1 MKTRNILFT
10 ALLLAGFAFTGCDD
24 DNDDHDNYTPD
35 PQIVNVLTSKYPTA
49 ERVEWK
55 MKHDHYVADFYLDGI
70 EREAWISTTGEWVM
84 TESDILFKDL
94 PAAVQT
100 AFQATEYKD
109 WKIDDVDMLER
120 VDMEPVYVIEVE
132 QGNREFDLYYAAD
145 GSLIKAVEDLDNDDE
160 HRPATVPDALKTAI
174 ESRYPGAVILDID
187 VEKGITEIDI
197 RHDNRSKEVHFNNQ
211 NEWLYTSWDV
221 RRNEVPQIVM
231 NTITN
236 QYAAYTIDDI
246 EYEERANGTNV
257 YVFEL
262 EQNDRDTYVTV
273 DTEGNVL
280 N

>member
-10 ALLLAGFAFTGCDD
+10 ALLAGFAFTGCDD
-24 DNDDHDNYTPD
+24 DNDNDNYSPD
-35 PQIVNVLTSKYPTA
+35 PQIVNVLNIKYPTA
-49 ERVEWK
+49 ERVEWEL
-55 MKHDHYVADFYLDGI
+55 KHDHYVADFYLDGI

-84 TESDILFKDL
+84 TESNILFKDL
-94 PAAVQT
+94 PADIQT

-109 WKIDDVDMLER
+109 WIIDDVDMLER

-145 GSLIKAVEDLDNDDE
+145 GTLIKAVEDLDNDNE

-174 ESRYPGAVILDID
+174 ETRYPGAVIHDID
-187 VEKGITEIDI
+187 VENGITEIDI

-211 NEWLYTSWDV
+211 NEWLYTSWDI
-221 RRNEVPQIVM
+221 RFNEVPQIVK
-231 NTITN
+231 NTITS
-236 QYAAYTIDDI
+236 QYNGYTIDDI

-273 DTEGNVL
+273 DNEGNVL